1 MLEVNE
7 LMNRIHE
14 AISRMELYGVKPD
27 RVYIN
32 KRYEEPIRIN
42 LSPYVK
48 GYKDMFDGLPV
59 EFQKEMPYW
68 LDFAVVPK
76 TKKTNRDK
84 LIELF
89 GKEVFKNMMTA
100 EWWDEEY
107 EEE

>member
-14 AISRMELYGVKPD
+14 AVNRMELCGVKPG
-27 RVYIN
+27 RVYIH
-32 KRYEEPIRIN
+32 KQYEQPVRTSI
-42 LSPYVK
+42 SPYVK
-48 GYKDMFDGLPV
+48 DYKDMFDGLPV
-59 EFQKEMPYW
+59 EFHQDMPYW
-68 LDFAVVPK
+68 LDFTVVPK

-89 GKEVFKNMMTA
+89 GKEVFKNMMTP